1 MPPSRARP
9 SGDDRRHQGHL
20 NDKSRRQGPQVG
32 GHPELLD
39 RLPALQRAAGMTT
52 SMFSVRILRLSKD
65 GLTWFI
71 ILLQKYDFFDLFR
84 ELRSSLVDYVSL
96 GRLMG
101 IDRDT
106 TNYVS

>member
-1 MPPSRARP
+1 MSVAFL
-9 SGDDRRHQGHL
+9 L
-20 NDKSRRQGPQVG
+20 NIVLCVTWPVFYHKSKLESIGSTASSSAMMKSKHG
-32 GHPELLD
+32 I
-39 RLPALQRAAGMTT
+39 AADMTT
-52 SMFSVRILRLSKD
+52 SVLFVRILRLSKD